1 MHSYQLSQ
9 VSHVYLSIPVS
20 DFAWLDYCHIVYL
33 GLKFSSFTSTLFQ
46 VFCTWSHSKCR
57 QSFPAQHLQVTQ
69 TAAMPRAIPLPSLS
83 DWRHRSRALADVTR
97 SSSALVTS
105 WILNCVVTLGE
116 QMLFVAEVSGSVD
129 QVSRSWVTLAPALGC
144 SYSTR
149 YLHHTTTRSNRSS
162 TTFCWHYEINKA
174 APMKQ
179 KLLAF
184 KTCVKCNE
192 ISVLSCC
199 VDLFKGC

>member
-129 QVSRSWVTLAPALGC
+129 QVSRSWVTLATAWRLVALTQLDTYITQPQDLTGLLLLFADITILIKQHQC
-144 SYSTR
+144 S
-149 YLHHTTTRSNRSS
+149 RS
-162 TTFCWHYEINKA
+162 Y
-174 APMKQ
+174 
-179 KLLAF
+179 
-184 KTCVKCNE
+184 
-192 ISVLSCC
+192 
-199 VDLFKGC
+199 